1 MTRKDPKDVIGI
13 ITGNG
18 KQNKH
23 MQHMN
28 ISTSSY
34 CRWCKVKYETSEYIP
49 LEWHELNK
57 QEVLHLGKY
66 SKLRQI
72 SKNTFFS
79 RFLRSLNLL

>member
-57 QEVLHLGKY
+57 QEVLHLCEIFKAKTNIKEY
-66 SKLRQI
+66 L
-72 SKNTFFS
+72 FF
-79 RFLRSLNLL
+79 